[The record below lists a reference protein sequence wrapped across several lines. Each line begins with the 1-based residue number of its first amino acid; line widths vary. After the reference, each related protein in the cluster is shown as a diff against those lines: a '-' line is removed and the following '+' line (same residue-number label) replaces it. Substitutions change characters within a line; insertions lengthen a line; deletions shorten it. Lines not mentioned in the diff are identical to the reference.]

1 LQGRREGEKGSGKD
15 PPLLDLASTPRNSKK
30 RKKNPNQK
38 HPAGAAAA
46 AGKKKETKLG
56 LSAPKATNFSDW
68 YTEALLASEMVSYY
82 DVSGCYI
89 LRPWSFAVWESITA
103 WFDAKIKALGVK
115 NAYFPLFITED
126 RLNTEKDH
134 VEGVCRRR
142 RFGFFF
148 LSFFFLRGVEGVS
161 TFSLKNSRPLSFSP
175 PLSFSLSLSRKTPVL
190 RRGRVG
196 DKIRQVG
203 ARPPDSDPPDL
214 GDRDVSFFSILKT
227 FPKEFPPSFLLL
239 PSSSHAP
246 FSPPF
251 SFLFSPLPPF
261 SQVPLLRQLGPL
273 VARPPPAAQP
283 VDKRREVGVQ
293 APDAVH
299 PHAGVPVAGGPH
311 RLRVPQG
318 GRGRGPRD
326 LEPLREGV
334 HGPAGGAGDRGAQV
348 RGGEVCRS
356 PVHDFGRGN
365 DFVFQMFF

>member
-142 RFGFFF
+142 RRRFGFFF

-161 TFSLKNSRPLSFSP
+161 TFSPKKLTPSLFLSSSLF
-175 PLSFSLSLSRKTPVL
+175 LSLSLSKN
-190 RRGRVG
+190 
-196 DKIRQVG
+196 
-203 ARPPDSDPPDL
+203 
-214 GDRDVSFFSILKT
+214 
-227 FPKEFPPSFLLL
+227 
-239 PSSSHAP
+239 PSS
-246 FSPPF
+246 PPR
-251 SFLFSPLPPF
+251 S
-261 SQVPLLRQLGPL
+261 
-273 VARPPPAAQP
+273 
-283 VDKRREVGVQ
+283 
-293 APDAVH
+293 
-299 PHAGVPVAGGPH
+299 
-311 RLRVPQG
+311 
-318 GRGRGPRD
+318 RG
-326 LEPLREGV
+326 
-334 HGPAGGAGDRGAQV
+334 
-348 RGGEVCRS
+348 
-356 PVHDFGRGN
+356 
-365 DFVFQMFF
+365 